1 MKNILVVSG
10 HSDLENNSFANKI
23 ILERLKELV
32 PEAEY
37 VYLDR
42 EYPEYKFDV
51 QKEQARLVKADV
63 IVMQFPIFWYSVP
76 GLMHKWMEDVFVHGF
91 SHGSKGKALVGKKL
105 ILSFTTGAPENMY
118 QKGELQNHTID
129 EFLTPLTQFV
139 AMCGMELA
147 GKIYSSGLAYLSS
160 HDEEK
165 LKAMRDKAIKHSEK
179 LADLLK
185 SL

>member
-1 MKNILVVSG
+1 
-10 HSDLENNSFANKI
+10 
-23 ILERLKELV
+23 
-32 PEAEY
+32 
-37 VYLDR
+37 
-42 EYPEYKFDV
+42 
-51 QKEQARLVKADV
+51 
-63 IVMQFPIFWYSVP
+63 
-76 GLMHKWMEDVFVHGF
+76 MHKWMEDVFVHGF

-147 GKIYSSGLAYLSS
+147 GKIYSSGLAYFSS